1 MGEDPAVDTPARRY
15 RMLFEAMDE
24 GFCIIQVMF
33 DPHDRPVDYR
43 FLEVNAAFQHQTG
56 LSDAVGRTM
65 RSLRPAHEQH
75 WFDIYG
81 RVARTGRAERFEH
94 AAAELQAYYDVFA
107 CPVGTSEEATVGVL
121 FRNISGRRRIEESLR
136 DSEER
141 YRLIVE
147 NARDYAIF
155 TTDAHGIVNDWHGGA
170 ERIYG
175 YSRDEMLGRGFDIL
189 LTPEDR
195 RDGGREAELRIA
207 AETGHVPVVR
217 WRLRKDGGRVFIEGA
232 ITALRNPDGSL
243 RGFLKIGQDV
253 TARRA
258 AEEALRESRRR
269 QRALIEGIPQLV
281 WRASEPAHWT
291 WCSPQWTAYT
301 GLTEE
306 RSLGL
311 GWLEAVHPDDREAAR
326 MAWARAGDGRPLDM
340 ETRLLN
346 AADGGH
352 RWFRTRAAPVR
363 DDTGATV
370 EWLGTSTDVDDLR
383 RLQDQQHVL
392 VSELQHRT
400 RNLIAVVQSVA
411 DQTLRSSDSLEA
423 FKQRFVQRMAALSR
437 IQGLLSRSDLKAI
450 TLGDLVRMELDALGA
465 SAAAERVAVGGPEV
479 PLRNAIVQ
487 TLSLAIHELATN
499 ARKYGALA
507 AADGRLSVL
516 WRLDDPGAQVP
527 RLVIDWME
535 DGIRPAPPENGR
547 SEGGFGRR
555 LIERAL
561 PYSLGATTQYRL
573 ERGAL
578 RCRIEIPLHRRAEGD
593 D

>member
-1 MGEDPAVDTPARRY
+1 MGEDSSDQAAARRY
-15 RMLFEAMDE
+15 RMLLDAMDE
-24 GFCIIQVMF
+24 GFCIIQMMF
-33 DPHDRPVDYR
+33 DPQGRPVDYR
-43 FLEVNAAFQHQTG
+43 FVEVNAAFEQQTG
-56 LSDAVGRTM
+56 LADVVGRTM
-65 RSLRPAHEQH
+65 RSLRPAHEEH
-75 WFDIYG
+75 WFETYG

-94 AAAELQAYYDVFA
+94 AAAELDAYYDVFA
-107 CPVGTSEEATVGVL
+107 CPVGAREEAMVGVT
-121 FRNISGRRRIEESLR
+121 FRDISGRRRIAASLR

-155 TTDAHGIVNDWHGGA
+155 TTDPHGIVNDWHGGA

-175 YSRDEMLGRGFDIL
+175 YSRDEILGRDFDIL

-195 RDGGREAELRIA
+195 RAGGREAELQVA
-207 AETGHVPVVR
+207 AETGHAPVVH

-232 ITALRNPDGSL
+232 ITALRHPDGSL

-253 TARRA
+253 TERRA

-281 WRASEPAHWT
+281 WRAAEPGQWT

-301 GLTEE
+301 GLSEE
-306 RSLGL
+306 QSRGL
-311 GWLEAVHPDDREAAR
+311 GWLEAVHPDDRDAAR
-326 MAWARAGDGRPLDM
+326 AAWARAGDGRPLDM
-340 ETRLLN
+340 ETRLLH
-346 AADGGH
+346 AAEDRH

-363 DDTGATV
+363 DDTGTIV

-411 DQTLRSSDSLEA
+411 DQTVRSSDTLDA
-423 FKQRFVQRMAALSR
+423 FKQRFGQRLAALSR

-450 TLGDLVRMELDALGA
+450 TIGDLVRMELDALGA
-465 SAAAERVAVGGPEV
+465 SGAAERIAVGGPEV

-507 AADGRLSVL
+507 VADGRLSVL
-516 WRLDDPGAQVP
+516 WRLEDPGAEVP
-527 RLVIDWME
+527 RLIIEWVE
-535 DGIRPAPPENGR
+535 DGIRPGQPEAGR
-547 SEGGFGRR
+547 ASGGFGRR

-561 PYSLGATTQYRL
+561 PYSLGATTRYRL
-573 ERGAL
+573 EDRAL
-578 RCRIEIPLHRRAEGD
+578 HCRIEIPLHRRSEGD